1 MEMNTHCNYTVF
13 SFSSSIRDA
22 VERATYGML
31 GEHFS
36 DLEDAP
42 VLRGVG
48 SGAHHGSGV
57 AGCFSV
63 SSNCARRDAIEAL
76 EGAAKCRL

>member
-1 MEMNTHCNYTVF
+1 MGLEK
-13 SFSSSIRDA
+13 S
-22 VERATYGML
+22 TYGML

-48 SGAHHGSGV
+48 SGAH
-57 AGCFSV
+57 
-63 SSNCARRDAIEAL
+63 
-76 EGAAKCRL
+76 